1 MTDNAGR
8 AAGACGAEEIVIEP
22 PRGFQPLEALGAF
35 RRLDLLASMARRQI
49 ATEYGGMYLGLAWV
63 ALRPLVMTAVFVF
76 LKNVTALQIGLHMP
90 YAPYLYTGFILWFF
104 FVESVLDGASA
115 LRRDAGLIKKVHYPH
130 LHSVLAPIVVNAY
143 GLAVAIVPVAAMLL
157 YSGIVPPAMIML
169 LPVVILVVLLMIL
182 GLALVFAVVFV
193 ISPDVERVVQLIFYV
208 GLFLSPVI
216 YFPSMLDGV
225 AQIIYL
231 ANPMAGPLLAFRA
244 VLFGMIEFPW
254 IAFAYSAVIAVATCV
269 LGLVLFQRL
278 EREVLDRL

>member
-1 MTDNAGR
+1 MTDSAGR
-8 AAGACGAEEIVIEP
+8 AAGAREPEEIVIEP
-22 PRGFQPLEALGAF
+22 PRGFQPFEALAAF
-35 RRLDLLASMARRQI
+35 RRMDLLAAMAKRQI
-49 ATEYGGMYLGLAWV
+49 TTEYGGMYLGLAWV
-63 ALRPLVMTAVFVF
+63 AMRPLVMTAVFVF
-76 LKNVTALQIGLHMP
+76 LKNVAALQIGLHMP

-104 FVESVLDGASA
+104 FVESVMDGASA

-130 LHSVLAPIVVNAY
+130 LLSVLAPIAVNAY
-143 GLAVAIVPVAAMLL
+143 GLAIAIVPVAAMLL
-157 YSGIVPPAMIML
+157 YFGIVPPGLILL
-169 LPVVILVVLLMIL
+169 LPVVLLVVLLLIL

-216 YFPSMLDGV
+216 YFPSMFDGWSHFV
-225 AQIIYL
+225 YM

-244 VLFGMIEFPW
+244 VLFGTIEFPW
-254 IAFAYSAVIAVATCV
+254 IAFAYSAVLAVATCV